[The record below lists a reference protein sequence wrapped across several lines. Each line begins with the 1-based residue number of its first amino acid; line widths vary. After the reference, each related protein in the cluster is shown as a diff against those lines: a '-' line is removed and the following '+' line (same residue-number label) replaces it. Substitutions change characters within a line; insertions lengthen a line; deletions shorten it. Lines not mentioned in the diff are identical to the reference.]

1 MNRAFMGQKD
11 LLKAKTVRREREK
24 LDQEIKNHPESTAK
38 RQKRQKP
45 GEKKKKKLGDES
57 TRSNKTGGV

>member
-38 RQKRQKP
+38 RQKGQKP
-45 GEKKKKKLGDES
+45 GEKK
-57 TRSNKTGGV
+57 